1 MRLGDTIIAPITG
14 LGGAVAVIRL
24 SGPMAFE
31 IAANVFSGLPDS
43 PVSHRAYYGKYKH
56 QDDGIC
62 TLFDEGRSYTGE
74 KCAELSLH
82 GSVASVRQLMA
93 ACLQHDCRT
102 AEPGEFTWRAFAN
115 GRLDLSQAEAVRD
128 TVEAETESALRAANR
143 MRQGGLRSHIQLLS
157 MELTKT
163 LGAIEASV
171 DFSEEIGEFDR
182 GSGIFV
188 IESVLMRIDLL
199 LATATSGRILRHGF
213 RVALVGRPNAGKSS
227 LLNALLKSNRSI
239 VTAEAGTTR
248 DYIEERVDLGGLP
261 CVLID
266 TAGLRDSASEAEA
279 IGVVNSRAI
288 IAEADLV
295 LYLFDS
301 VQGLQPEDQE
311 ELAALRDAVLVATKS
326 DLSGCKEGLA
336 ISSVTGEGLKA
347 LEQTVIDRCQMLDV
361 DGIYI
366 QDRHEIP
373 IQLAKTSC
381 LLARDILATD
391 LPYDLAV
398 TGLRD
403 AISSL
408 GEVTG
413 ETASADMIER
423 IFADFCIGK

>member
-1 MRLGDTIIAPITG
+1 M
-14 LGGAVAVIRL
+14 IRL

-31 IAANVFSGLPDS
+31 IAASVFSGFPDS
-43 PVSHRAYYGKYKH
+43 PVSHRAYYGKYEH

-82 GSVASVRQLMA
+82 GSAASVRQLMA
-93 ACLQHDCRT
+93 ACLQHDCRA

-143 MRQGGLRSHIQLLS
+143 MRQGGLRSLVQLLS

-171 DFSEEIGEFDR
+171 DFSEEVGEFDR
-182 GSGIFV
+182 QSGISV
-188 IESVLMRIDLL
+188 IQSVLMSIDLL
-199 LATATSGRILRHGF
+199 LETATSGRILRRGF

-295 LYLFDS
+295 LYLIDS
-301 VQGLQPEDQE
+301 VQGLQPEDQD
-311 ELAALRDAVLVATKS
+311 ELAALRVAVLVATKS

-336 ISSVTGEGLKA
+336 ISSVTGEGLEVLVQA
-347 LEQTVIDRCQMLDV
+347 ITARCQMLDV

-373 IQLAKTSC
+373 LQRAQTSC

-408 GEVTG
+408 GEITG
-413 ETASADMIER
+413 ETASADMIDR